1 MPKNANQKAKLL
13 HLLRILWNDTDAEHR
28 LTVPQLLKRLESK
41 GIVAERKS
49 IYSDLKVLEEE
60 FDLDI
65 LPITRDRK
73 GCALASRIFEVP
85 EIGMLMDMVQSSRF
99 LTAEKAAQLT
109 DKLSRQLSRHQA
121 ARLKRQIW
129 VTGGVAKAENQRIY
143 YTLDQL
149 SEAINNDHQVSYQ
162 YMEWTLDKGRCPRH
176 GGRRYLVSPWALI
189 FQDDNS
195 YLDAYDGQEER
206 NKHYRI
212 DRIEAAREE
221 MQLPREGRQAF
232 EEAHPSTYARRMF
245 GMYGGREERVTLHC
259 SAQLLNAL
267 RDRFGTEVQVLP
279 DPDRR
284 GSTARV
290 LVAVSPQF
298 FAWVFGFGQEME
310 ILGPTSVRQEY
321 LQQLRNTLEPYRR
334 SRTETAEKRNVQ

>member
-176 GGRRYLVSPWALI
+176 GGRRYLVSPWALLWEEE
-189 FQDDNS
+189 NY
-195 YLDAYDGQEER
+195 YLVAYTEGQGLRHYRVDKMASITLLAAGRLGAEAYDPER
-206 NKHYRI
+206 
-212 DRIEAAREE
+212 
-221 MQLPREGRQAF
+221 MQD
-232 EEAHPSTYARRMF
+232 YARPMF
-245 GMYGGREERVTLHC
+245 SMYAGPVERVQFDCDAAMIGPML
-259 SAQLLNAL
+259 
-267 RDRFGTEVQVLP
+267 DRFGAGATVVPQPGEATFHLYA
-279 DPDRR
+279 D
-284 GSTARV
+284 
-290 LVAVSPQF
+290 VAVSPTF
-298 FAWVFGFGQEME
+298 FGWVCGFGGKVR
-310 ILGPTSVRQEY
+310 ILGPAGVKEQFDAFLAAIAAAQEA
-321 LQQLRNTLEPYRR
+321 L
-334 SRTETAEKRNVQ
+334 

>member
-13 HLLRILWNDTDAEHR
+13 HLLRILWTDTDAEHR
-28 LTVPQLLKRLESK
+28 LTVPQLLKRLESR
-41 GIVAERKS
+41 GVIAERKS

-109 DKLSRQLSRHQA
+109 EKLSHQLSRHQA
-121 ARLKRQIW
+121 ARLQRQIW

-162 YMEWTLDKGRCPRH
+162 YMDWTLDRGRCARH
-176 GGRRYLVSPWALI
+176 GGRRYVVSPWALI
-189 FQDDNS
+189 FQDENY
-195 YLDAYDGQEER
+195 YLVAYDQQEER
-206 NKHYRI
+206 IKHYRI

-221 MQLPREGRQAF
+221 PQLPRHGREAF
-232 EEAHPSTYARRMF
+232 EKAHPSTYARRMF

-259 SAQLLNAL
+259 SARLLNAV
-267 RDRFGTEVQVLP
+267 RDRFGAEAAVLP
-279 DPDRR
+279 DADRQ
-284 GSTARV
+284 GFTARV

-298 FAWVFGFGQEME
+298 YAWVFGFGQEME
-310 ILGPTSVRQEY
+310 ILSPPAVRLEY
-321 LQQLRNTLEPYRR
+321 IQQLRRTIEPYRR
-334 SRTETAEKRNVQ
+334 ASTGN